1 MKILTAKEELRE
13 VVEGLKSE
21 NKTIGLV
28 PTMGALHRG
37 HLSLVERA
45 VAQNNITIVSV
56 FVNPTQF
63 NNPDDLK
70 SYPRTLDADIAL
82 LEKAGCNYVFAP
94 KVEDIYTS
102 DELGTPFQ
110 FDFEGLDK
118 VMEGRF
124 RPNHFNGVVQIVGKL
139 FELASPDRAYFG
151 EKDFQQLAIIRLM
164 TKRYH
169 HSVEIVACPI
179 VREESGLAMSSRNML
194 LSDSQRKEASH
205 IYAVLAEGRCFL
217 YSWLYHSV
225 LWWSKTYR

>member
-1 MKILTAKEELRE
+1 M
-13 VVEGLKSE
+13 S
-21 NKTIGLV
+21 
-28 PTMGALHRG
+28 TMGALHRG

-102 DELGTPFQ
+102 DELGSPFQ

-164 TKRYH
+164 TKRQLRSEERRVGKECRSRWSPYH
-169 HSVEIVACPI
+169 
-179 VREESGLAMSSRNML
+179 
-194 LSDSQRKEASH
+194 
-205 IYAVLAEGRCFL
+205 
-217 YSWLYHSV
+217 
-225 LWWSKTYR
+225 